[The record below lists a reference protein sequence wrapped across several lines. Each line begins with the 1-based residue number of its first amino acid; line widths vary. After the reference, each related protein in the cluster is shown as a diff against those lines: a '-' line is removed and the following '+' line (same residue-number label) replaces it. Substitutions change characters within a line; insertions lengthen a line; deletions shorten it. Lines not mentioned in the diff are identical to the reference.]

1 MKNFC
6 KGWLTVKPEFG
17 IVPPKEVLEISLT
30 VHIDK
35 KTAHPLNTGLDTFED
50 ILIFK
55 LENGRD
61 YFITVTGDYL
71 KSCFGAT
78 IEYLC
83 NVPYPVRYATPA
95 KEPTKVLSLP
105 KELWRMVDYIFKH
118 GMDTVNLFL
127 TAGNATEVEKIRES
141 LDTGQEFAKFGIHSM
156 AEALV
161 RFLENLNEPIF
172 PASLC
177 AQYSDGVNLTAWC
190 MQALTQLTP
199 AHYNAFIYMASFLRE
214 VLKHSD
220 KNQLSPNNLVHG
232 FSRCLM
238 HSASLTEV
246 VSSGSGGT
254 KPKPWVILSH
264 FLTSEEF
271 V

>member
-1 MKNFC
+1 
-6 KGWLTVKPEFG
+6 
-17 IVPPKEVLEISLT
+17 
-30 VHIDK
+30 
-35 KTAHPLNTGLDTFED
+35 
-50 ILIFK
+50 
-55 LENGRD
+55 
-61 YFITVTGDYL
+61 
-71 KSCFGAT
+71 
-78 IEYLC
+78 
-83 NVPYPVRYATPA
+83 
-95 KEPTKVLSLP
+95 
-105 KELWRMVDYIFKH
+105 
-118 GMDTVNLFL
+118 
-127 TAGNATEVEKIRES
+127 VEKIRES

-214 VLKHSD
+214 VIKHSD

-246 VSSGSGGT
+246 VSSGGP